1 MGEKYQQLRRH
12 LEDVHQLET
21 IGGLLGWDQQVMM
34 PAAAAHMRGAQ
45 MAVLSRIAHETM
57 TSDKTARLL
66 EEAEGELDGAAYD
79 SNELSLIRVARK
91 DYEEATKVPAEF
103 VAELARQTAI
113 AHEVWAQARAN
124 NDFRSFQPTLEKL
137 LEMKQQ
143 EAEYLGYKEHPYDA
157 LLGQYERD
165 MTAAQ
170 VKAIFDEHKPPLVNL
185 IAAIKERSDR
195 VSDAVLHQ
203 PYDIDRQRQFALD
216 VVKQYGFDFARGR
229 QDIAVHPFCSGFS
242 RDDVR
247 ITTRFYDDFLNPSL
261 FGMMHEAGHGMYEQ
275 GVSPNLDG
283 TLLGT
288 GTSLSVHESQSRM
301 WENVVGRSRGFW
313 NWAFPQ
319 LKALFPEPLANSD
332 VESFYR
338 AINIVKPSFIRVEAD
353 EATYNLHIMLRFEL
367 EMDMVAGKV
376 KVADLPEEWNQRFEA
391 YLGIEPPSDALG
403 VLQDVHW
410 SSGLMGY
417 FATYALG
424 NLLAAQYY
432 RKAVEERP
440 SIPDDIAS
448 GKFDTLLTW
457 LNENIH
463 VHGRKFTTDELTRR
477 ITGEG
482 IQSRYYMEYL
492 EKKYGE
498 IYGL

>member
-1 MGEKYQQLRRH
+1 MAQKYQELMQRLN
-12 LEDVHQLET
+12 DVHQLQASA
-21 IGGLLGWDQQVMM
+21 GLLGWDQQVLM
-34 PAAAAHMRGAQ
+34 PAANAHARGAQ
-45 MAVLSRIAHETM
+45 LAVLSRLAHEIL
-57 TSDKTARLL
+57 TSDETARLF
-66 EEAEGELDGAAYD
+66 EDAERELNDADYD
-79 SNELSLIRVARK
+79 SKEASMIRVAKK
-91 DYEEATKVPAEF
+91 DYDEAVRLPSEF
-103 VAELARQTAI
+103 VAELARQTAVS
-113 AHEVWAQARAN
+113 HEVWAQARAN
-124 NDFRSFQPTLEKL
+124 NDFRAFQPTLERMVEL
-137 LEMKQQ
+137 KQQ
-143 EAEYLGYKEHPYDA
+143 QAGYLGYSQHPYDA

-170 VKAIFDEHKPPLVNL
+170 VKAIFDEHKPPLVSL
-185 IAAIKERSDR
+185 IAAVKERSDR

-216 VVKQYGFDFARGR
+216 VVAGYGFDFTRGR
-229 QDIAVHPFCSGFS
+229 QDVAVHPFCSGFS
-242 RDDVR
+242 RSDVR
-247 ITTRFYDDFLNPSL
+247 ITTRFYEDFLNPSL

-275 GVSPNLDG
+275 GVSTEIDG
-283 TLLGT
+283 TLLGS

-301 WENVVGRSRGFW
+301 WENIVGRSRGFW

-319 LKALFPEPLANSD
+319 LKALFPEQLANSD
-332 VESFYR
+332 VERFYR
-338 AINIVKPSFIRVEAD
+338 AVNIVKPSFIRVEAD

-376 KVADLPEEWNQRFEA
+376 KVADLPEEWNDRFEA

-417 FATYALG
+417 FPTYALG

-432 RKAVEERP
+432 RKAIEERP
-440 SIPDDIAS
+440 NIPDDIAS
-448 GKFDTLLTW
+448 GRFDTLLTW
-457 LNENIH
+457 LNEKIH